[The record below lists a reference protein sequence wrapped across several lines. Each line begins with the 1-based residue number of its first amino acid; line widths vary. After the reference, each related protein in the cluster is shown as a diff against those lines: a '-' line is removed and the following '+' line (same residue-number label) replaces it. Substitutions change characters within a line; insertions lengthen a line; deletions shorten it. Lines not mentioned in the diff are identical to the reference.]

1 MSKGLRFKTRC
12 WAYNDEDVYEEQ
24 KAYLSKKFKKFNE
37 TLIQKT
43 TIETI
48 NSLSNARSRPLIDRG
63 MSTDNEI
70 KGRKKKS
77 APKLLL
83 SPPTSSWQR
92 SRRVT
97 VFRTGKS
104 EKENYMEKVTEEDE
118 LNSLVSSKISITSSD
133 YQIN

>member
-12 WAYNDEDVYEEQ
+12 WAYNDEDLYEEQ
-24 KAYLSKKFKKFNE
+24 KGNLFKKFNE

-48 NSLSNARSRPLIDRG
+48 NLLSNAQSRPLIDRG
-63 MSTDNEI
+63 MSTDNEM

-104 EKENYMEKVTEEDE
+104 EKENYMEEVTEEDE